1 LAPQKELEP
10 NCCLQLPYS
19 SQSCLPIPTHRRVSS
34 RFFAEYLRPANL
46 EASANTSCHYRIMVL
61 GVKIPKQF
69 LFEPQ
74 TESPLMPDE
83 PEPLADHLSDR
94 AVRAAKSADFFP
106 KCFIYQ
112 WLGIFAPP

>member
-1 LAPQKELEP
+1 LLVGSFHQSPISQ
-10 NCCLQLPYS
+10 NSSCRYSNTLP
-19 SQSCLPIPTHRRVSS
+19 TRRRVSS